1 VTATGAQPIY
11 ALAGKRVFVAG
22 HRGLVGGALV
32 RRLQAEGCEILTAGR
47 ETLDLSRQQTVE
59 DWLAAEAPDAV
70 FVAAAKVGG
79 IQANNTRPA
88 EFLYDNLAIETNL
101 IHGAYK
107 AGVEKLI
114 FLGSSCIY
122 PRLAPQ
128 PMAEDALLTGPLEP
142 TNEWYALAK
151 IAGIKLCDAYRRQ
164 YGADFISVM
173 PTNLYGPGDNFSLE
187 GGHVLPALM
196 RRFHEAKQAG
206 AAEVTV
212 WGDGSPL
219 REFLHVEDLADGAVF
234 LARHYSD
241 EGQVNIGTGEEV
253 SIGALASLV
262 KRVVGFDGR
271 LVYDQTKPNGTPRKL
286 VDAAKLHTLGWRPS
300 IALEDGVRRTY
311 DWLLDRLASGE
322 EINGWPRADR
332 AA

>member
-1 VTATGAQPIY
+1 MSEAAPLYPLGA
-11 ALAGKRVFVAG
+11 KRVFVAG
-22 HRGLVGGALV
+22 HRGLVGGALI
-32 RRLQAEGCEILTAGR
+32 RRLQREGCEILTAGR
-47 ETLDLSRQQTVE
+47 ETLDLSRQQAVE
-59 DWLAAEAPDAV
+59 DWLAAEKPDAV

-79 IQANNTRPA
+79 IHANNTRPA

-101 IHGAYK
+101 IHGAFK

-122 PRLAPQ
+122 PRLASQ
-128 PMAEDALLTGPLEP
+128 PMAEDALLTGPLEA

-196 RRFHEAKQAG
+196 RRFHEAKQAR
-206 AAEVTV
+206 AADVAV

-219 REFLHVEDLADGAVF
+219 REFLYVEDLADGAVF
-234 LARHYSD
+234 LAQRYSQ
-241 EGQVNIGTGEEV
+241 EGHVNIGTGEEV
-253 SIGALASLV
+253 SIADLALLV
-262 KRVVGFDGR
+262 KRTVGFEGD
-271 LVYDQTKPNGTPRKL
+271 LVFDSSKPNGTPRKL
-286 VDAAKLHTLGWRPS
+286 VDASKLQAMGWRPS
-300 IALEDGVRRTY
+300 VALEDGVRRTY
-311 DWLLDRLASGE
+311 DWLLQRLAAGE
-322 EINGWPRADR
+322 EINGWPRAER

>member
-1 VTATGAQPIY
+1 MTAPAGRPLY
-11 ALAGKRVFVAG
+11 PLSGKRVFVAG

-32 RRLQAEGCEILTAGR
+32 RRLESEGCEILTAGR
-47 ETLDLSRQQTVE
+47 ETLDLGRQREVE
-59 DWLAAEAPDAV
+59 GWLAAEKPDAV

-79 IQANNTRPA
+79 IQANDTRPA
-88 EFLYDNLAIETNL
+88 EFLYENLAIETHL
-101 IHGAYK
+101 IHGAYE

-128 PMAEDALLTGPLEP
+128 PMSEDALLTGPLEP

-164 YGADFISVM
+164 YDADFISVM

-187 GGHVLPALM
+187 GGHVLPALL

-234 LARHYSD
+234 LAKHYSA
-241 EGQVNIGTGEEV
+241 EGHVNIGTGEEV
-253 SIGALASLV
+253 SIGALAELV
-262 KRVVGFDGR
+262 KRVVGFEGR
-271 LVYDQTKPNGTPRKL
+271 LVYDASKPNGTPRKL
-286 VDAAKLHTLGWRPS
+286 VDASKLQALGWTPS

-322 EINGWPRADR
+322 EINGWPRAER